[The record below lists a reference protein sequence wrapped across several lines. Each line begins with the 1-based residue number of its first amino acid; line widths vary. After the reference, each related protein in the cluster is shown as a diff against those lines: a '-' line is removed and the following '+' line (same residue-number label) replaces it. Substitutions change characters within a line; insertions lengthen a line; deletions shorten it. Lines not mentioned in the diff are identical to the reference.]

1 MKVKK
6 YLVKDMQQA
15 IAQIKKD
22 MGPEAIII
30 SQRRVRGKG
39 FWGFFTRRLEVT
51 AALEEGSQTSFSQG
65 SQKELTDSPQ
75 ELQKV
80 AGGEKEIEVSE
91 AEFSEKIFGRSG
103 KKANPNSQVQEELK
117 EMKTLLQQ
125 VVMTKESNNA
135 QQEEHLFKSWQQ
147 KLLNLDLFEA
157 LVEKFL
163 IVIPEE
169 TLKEEKLVQTTIINY
184 LISLLEPLYAANQP
198 GQVISFIGPTGVG
211 KTTTLAKLAAQLA
224 LNHQKKVA
232 ILTIDTY
239 RIGAVEQ
246 LRTYAEI
253 IGVPLQ
259 VIMSPNELIEALAK
273 NVDRDY
279 ILIDTTGRPFTNINQ
294 VEELKA
300 FLIEVSRPHDIFL
313 VLSSNT
319 KSRDLLQATDYFLPC
334 GYNKLIFT
342 KTDETLTLGSILNVV
357 DKVKLP
363 VTYITNGQNVPDDIV
378 SMDTGNLAKLILRGV
393 DL

>member
-1 MKVKK
+1 
-6 YLVKDMQQA
+6 MQQA

-30 SQRRVRGKG
+30 TQRRVRGKG

-51 AALEEGSQTSFSQG
+51 AALEEGSQTSFSQEL
-65 SQKELTDSPQ
+65 QKELTDSPQ
-75 ELQKV
+75 VLQKV

-91 AEFSEKIFGRSG
+91 AEFSEKIFGRPE
-103 KKANPNSQVQEELK
+103 KRANPNLPVREELK
-117 EMKTLLQQ
+117 ETKTLSQQ

-135 QQEEHLFKSWQQ
+135 QQEEHLFKSWRQ

-169 TLKEEKLVQTTIINY
+169 ILKEEKLVQTIIINY

-211 KTTTLAKLAAQLA
+211 KTTTLAKLAAQLV

-259 VIMSPNELIEALAK
+259 VVMSPNELSEALAK
-273 NVDRDY
+273 HTDRDY
-279 ILIDTTGRPFTNINQ
+279 ILIDTTGRPFININQ
-294 VEELKA
+294 VEELKS
-300 FLIEVSRPHDIFL
+300 FLIEVSRPHDIIL
-313 VLSSNT
+313 VLSSNM
-319 KSRDLLQATDYFLPC
+319 KSRDLLQATTYFSPC

-342 KTDETLTLGSILNVV
+342 KTDETITLGSILNVV

-378 SMDTGNLAKLILRGV
+378 PMDAGSLARLILRGV

>member
-1 MKVKK
+1 M
-6 YLVKDMQQA
+6 LQA

-65 SQKELTDSPQ
+65 LQKELTDSPQ

-80 AGGEKEIEVSE
+80 AGGEKEIEVSKVG
-91 AEFSEKIFGRSG
+91 FSEKIFDWSE
-103 KKANPNSQVQEELK
+103 KKVNPDLQVQEELK

-135 QQEEHLFKSWQQ
+135 QQEEHFFKLWRQ

-163 IVIPEE
+163 MVIPEE
-169 TLKEEKLVQTTIINY
+169 ILQEEKLVQTTLINY
-184 LISLLEPLYAANQP
+184 LISLLEPLYREHQP

-259 VIMSPNELIEALAK
+259 VVMSPTELTEALAK
-273 NVDRDY
+273 NTDRDY

-294 VEELKA
+294 VEELKS
-300 FLIEVSRPHDIFL
+300 FLIEVSRPHDIIL

-319 KSRDLLQATDYFLPC
+319 KSRDLLQATAYFSPC

-342 KTDETLTLGSILNVV
+342 KTDETTTLGSILNVV

-378 SMDTGNLAKLILRGV
+378 PMDTSSLAKLILRGV

>member
-1 MKVKK
+1 
-6 YLVKDMQQA
+6 MQQA

-30 SQRRVRGKG
+30 SQRRVRGKV

-65 SQKELTDSPQ
+65 LQKELTDSPQ

-91 AEFSEKIFGRSG
+91 AKFSEKIFGRSEN
-103 KKANPNSQVQEELK
+103 KANPNSQVQEELK

-135 QQEEHLFKSWQQ
+135 QQEEHLFKSWRQ

-169 TLKEEKLVQTTIINY
+169 ILKEEKLVQTTIINY

-259 VIMSPNELIEALAK
+259 VVMSPNELTEALVK
-273 NVDRDY
+273 NTDRDY

-294 VEELKA
+294 VEELKS
-300 FLIEVSRPHDIFL
+300 FLIEVSRPHDIIL
-313 VLSSNT
+313 VLSSNM
-319 KSRDLLQATDYFLPC
+319 KSRDLLQATAYFSPC
-334 GYNKLIFT
+334 DYNKLIFT
-342 KTDETLTLGSILNVV
+342 KTDETITLGSILNVV
-357 DKVKLP
+357 DKAKLP

-378 SMDTGNLAKLILRGV
+378 PMDAGSLAKLILRGV

>member
-30 SQRRVRGKG
+30 SQRRVRGKV

-65 SQKELTDSPQ
+65 LQKELTDSPQ

-91 AEFSEKIFGRSG
+91 AKFSEKIFGRSEN
-103 KKANPNSQVQEELK
+103 KANPNSQVQEELK

-135 QQEEHLFKSWQQ
+135 QQEEHLFKSWRQ

-169 TLKEEKLVQTTIINY
+169 ILKEEKLVQTTIINY

-259 VIMSPNELIEALAK
+259 VVMSPNELTEALVK
-273 NVDRDY
+273 NTDRDY

-294 VEELKA
+294 VEELKS
-300 FLIEVSRPHDIFL
+300 FLIEVSRPHDIIL
-313 VLSSNT
+313 VLSSNM
-319 KSRDLLQATDYFLPC
+319 KSRDLLQATAYFSPC
-334 GYNKLIFT
+334 DYNKLIFT
-342 KTDETLTLGSILNVV
+342 KTDETITLGSILNVV
-357 DKVKLP
+357 DKAKLP

-378 SMDTGNLAKLILRGV
+378 PMDAGSLAKLILRGV